1 MPDGS
6 RRTKPK
12 ILVLNNENPAWPAPD
27 LIWGQEILATL
38 LAGLSEQGYR
48 FESYIYFDDLSG
60 LDRYAPEEWLIW
72 NWGEELDGRP
82 WTEAEVAAEL
92 ERRGFAYT
100 GATPDVFR
108 RVQSRAG
115 VKQRLEAAG
124 LPTLPARVFTD
135 AAEAG
140 DWKLF
145 PAIVKG
151 ANQHASY
158 GINRESV
165 VTNAAELVGRIRF
178 LRADF
183 SDDALAEPFLDS
195 REFHVAVWGNE
206 QPEALPPMEL
216 DYSIFSDMH
225 DRLYTYEWKFDRL
238 SVGFRDMK
246 MPCPAPADRPDWQ
259 ARLMAV
265 AVEAYR
271 AIGLRDYG
279 RMDMRMLGDEPQIL
293 DVNANPD
300 LDVTS
305 VLPVSSRASGYTYG
319 AMLDRIVGYAAE
331 RMPAKNSARQTV

>member
-6 RRTKPK
+6 RRTRPK
-12 ILVLNNENPAWPAPD
+12 ILVLNNENPDWPEPD
-27 LIWGQEILATL
+27 RMWGQEMLATL
-38 LAGLSEQGYR
+38 LAGLSEQGYL
-48 FESYIYFDDLSG
+48 FETCIYFDDLSG
-60 LDRYAPEEWLIW
+60 LDRYAPEEWLVW
-72 NWGEELDGRP
+72 NWGEELAGRP

-100 GATPDVFR
+100 GSPPEAFR
-108 RVQSRAG
+108 RVQNRAA
-115 VKQRLEAAG
+115 VKQRLAAAG
-124 LPTLPARVFTD
+124 LPTLPARVFAD

-140 DWKLF
+140 DWKLY

-165 VTNAAELVGRIRF
+165 VTNAAELAGRIHF
-178 LRADF
+178 LRTEFCDE
-183 SDDALAEPFLDS
+183 ALVEPFLDT
-195 REFHVAVWGNE
+195 REFHVAVWGND
-206 QPEALPPMEL
+206 QSQALPPMEL
-216 DYSIFSDMH
+216 DYSIFPDRR

-238 SVGFRDMK
+238 SVGYQEMK

-265 AVEAYR
+265 AVAAYR

-279 RMDMRMLGDEPQIL
+279 RVDMRMLGDEPQIL

-305 VLPVSSRASGYTYG
+305 VLPVSAGAVGYTYG
-319 AMLDRIVGYAAE
+319 AMLDRIVSAAAK
-331 RMPAKNSARQTV
+331 RMPAKTQ